1 MINSE
6 YLVIFGQVHTPTH
19 FASFASHVY
28 SASRAITTTNKEGG
42 WKKKCTICD
51 FFSSGF
57 LHCRYLQA
65 GTHST
70 AALCILNGVIEREPN
85 LQIPKECKTLNRSR
99 NKETFFTRFVQQQK
113 FCITRGMND
122 MKSQAN

>member
-57 LHCRYLQA
+57 LHCRYFLLFFQDFYTEDICNFFSSGFLHCRYLEKKCTICNFFSSGFLLCRYLQLFFLRI
-65 GTHST
+65 ST
-70 AALCILNGVIEREPN
+70 L
-85 LQIPKECKTLNRSR
+85 
-99 NKETFFTRFVQQQK
+99 
-113 FCITRGMND
+113 
-122 MKSQAN
+122 